1 MDDDDGAAKVGV
13 TETTRELIAYDHPTN
28 PKIKFWDLPGIG
40 TRNYPNMATYC
51 EKVDLVKFNAFLILT
66 AIRFTEHDLEL
77 AKKIKSV
84 NKNFFLIRTKIDEN
98 VRAGSRMRSFDEKA
112 MLQQI

>member
-51 EKVDLVKFNAFLILT
+51 EKVDLEKFNAFLILT
-66 AIRFTEHDLEL
+66 AIRFTEYDLEL
-77 AKKIKSV
+77 AEKINV
-84 NKNFFLIRTKIDEN
+84 TLI
-98 VRAGSRMRSFDEKA
+98 GYFYSRDRKPKFHTCAVTGLCSFKYA
-112 MLQQI
+112 